1 MNMQKL
7 MAQAQQMQKSINQK
21 KEKVESMEFSESTD
35 LFDVVLTGDKKVK
48 SVKIKAD
55 KIESDDIEILEDMII
70 LAVNNAIKKIDA
82 EFEKELGAYGQSLNG
97 LF

>member
-21 KEKVESMEFSESTD
+21 KEKIEGMEFSESTE
-35 LFDVVLTGDKKVK
+35 LVDVVLTGDKKIK
-48 SVKIKAD
+48 TVKIKAD
-55 KIESDDIEILEDMII
+55 NLEKDDMEVLEDMIT
-70 LAVNNAIKKIDA
+70 LAVNNALKQVDA
-82 EFEKELGAYGQSLNG
+82 EFDKELGAYGQSLNG

>member
-21 KEKVESMEFSESTD
+21 KEKIEAMEFTD
-35 LFDVVLTGDKKVK
+35 SNEFVDVVVNGKKELK
-48 SVKIKAD
+48 TVKIKINSLD
-55 KIESDDIEILEDMII
+55 NEDIEVLQDMIT
-70 LAVNNAIKKIDA
+70 LAVNNANKLVDK
-82 EFEKELGAYGQSLNG
+82 EFEKEMGAYGQSLNG

>member
-21 KEKVESMEFSESTD
+21 KDKIESMEFKASNEFVDVIVNGKKELKNVIVKMES
-35 LFDVVLTGDKKVK
+35 LDK
-48 SVKIKAD
+48 
-55 KIESDDIEILEDMII
+55 DDIEVLQDMIC
-70 LAVNNAIKKIDA
+70 LAINDA
-82 EFEKELGAYGQSLNG
+82 NKQVDKEFEKEMGAYGQSLNG

>member
-21 KEKVESMEFSESTD
+21 KEKIEAMEFSESTE
-35 LFDVVLTGDKKVK
+35 LIDVTFTGDKKLK
-48 SVKIKAD
+48 SVKIKAESLD
-55 KIESDDIEILEDMII
+55 KDDMEVLEDMIT
-70 LAVNNAIKKIDA
+70 LAVNKAINKIDE
-82 EFEKELGAYGQSLNG
+82 EFEKEMGAYGQSLNG